1 MWFQEQKKRFYQPD
15 ENNVSDYQLRCRLYM
30 KSIEYMEYLN
40 WFILS
45 MWLSVGQLTD
55 PLAIQLTHK
64 FKNLKILDP

>member
-1 MWFQEQKKRFYQPD
+1 MWFQEQKKRFYQLD

-40 WFILS
+40 CFILS
-45 MWLSVGQLTD
+45 MWLSVGKLTD